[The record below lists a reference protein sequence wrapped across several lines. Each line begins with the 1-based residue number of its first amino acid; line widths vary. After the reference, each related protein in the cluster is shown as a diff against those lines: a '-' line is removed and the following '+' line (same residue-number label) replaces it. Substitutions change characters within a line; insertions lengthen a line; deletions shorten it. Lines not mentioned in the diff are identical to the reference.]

1 MLLTPERVNTA
12 INNLLE
18 IDYSIFHRE
27 VLYVNQAKGIAKEYV
42 MKPVYPDIVLMPVM
56 GYNGVMWQEI
66 TGKKK
71 SREGRFIFPIFAD
84 ANLNDILIK
93 VFGKFRWELCRSIQ
107 GNAWNNIKEKSLTSE
122 YADYIQFYR
131 KNRDISEE
139 MREKIKTQIQKGR
152 NNYREIFVID
162 YEGWM
167 KGESTGAVK
176 LNRIAREILATYC
189 PFKKEIRERL
199 KGMPLFSDAME
210 RQARNTIKKI
220 RDTELKY
227 RSIEKDGGEITP
239 ELKDSLSF
247 YKEL

>member
-1 MLLTPERVNTA
+1 
-12 INNLLE
+12 
-18 IDYSIFHRE
+18 
-27 VLYVNQAKGIAKEYV
+27 
-42 MKPVYPDIVLMPVM
+42 
-56 GYNGVMWQEI
+56 
-66 TGKKK
+66 
-71 SREGRFIFPIFAD
+71 
-84 ANLNDILIK
+84 
-93 VFGKFRWELCRSIQ
+93 
-107 GNAWNNIKEKSLTSE
+107 
-122 YADYIQFYR
+122 
-131 KNRDISEE
+131 
-139 MREKIKTQIQKGR
+139 MREKIKAHIQTGR

-210 RQARNTIKKI
+210 RQARNTLKKI

-227 RSIEKDGGEITP
+227 RAIEKDGGALTP
-239 ELKDSLSF
+239 ELKDSLKF